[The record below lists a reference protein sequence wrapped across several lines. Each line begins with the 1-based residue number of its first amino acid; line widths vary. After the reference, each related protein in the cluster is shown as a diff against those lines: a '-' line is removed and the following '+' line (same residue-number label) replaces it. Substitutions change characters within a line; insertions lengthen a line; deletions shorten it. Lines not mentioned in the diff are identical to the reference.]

1 MSDKTTTNGNAR
13 NVKVAATQMA
23 CDWDTDAN
31 LERAASLINR
41 AASDGANII
50 LIQELFAAPYFCK
63 DQLEKYFSLAEPA
76 DDSRVISHMQDL
88 ARKHDVVLPVS
99 FFEKHNNAY
108 YNSLVVVDADGSI
121 VSHYRKSH
129 IPDGPGYQ
137 EKYYFSPGDTG
148 FKVSKTK
155 YANIGV
161 AICWDQWFPEAAR
174 VLALQGAELLFYPTA
189 IGSEPVT
196 GLNSRDHWRRT
207 MQGHSAANMLPVVA
221 SNRIGSEAGETCSI
235 DFYGSSFIT
244 DNTGDIVESASMD
257 KEEILLHDFDLH
269 QNATDRASWGMF
281 RDRRPDLYGPLL
293 SLDGQL
299 TRA

>member
-1 MSDKTTTNGNAR
+1 MNDKTAANGNTR
-13 NVKVAATQMA
+13 KVTVAATQMA

-31 LERAASLINR
+31 IERAASLIDR
-41 AASDGANII
+41 AARDGANIV

-63 DQLEKYFSLAEPA
+63 DQLEKYFSLAEPV
-76 DDSRVISHMQDL
+76 DDSRVISHMQGL
-88 ARKHDVVLPVS
+88 AREHDVVLPVS
-99 FFEKHNNAY
+99 FFEKQNNAY
-108 YNSLVVVDADGSI
+108 YNSLVVVDADGEI

-148 FKVSKTK
+148 FKVSKTR
-155 YANIGV
+155 YADIGV

-174 VLALQGAELLFYPTA
+174 VMALQGAEMLFYTTA

-221 SNRIGSEAGETCSI
+221 SNRIGSEEGETCAI

-244 DNTGDIVESASMD
+244 DNTGEIVESASTD
-257 KEEILLHDFDLH
+257 KEEVLVHEFDLQ
-269 QNATDRASWGMF
+269 QNAVDRVGWGMF

-293 SLDGQL
+293 SLDGQPV
-299 TRA
+299 RP

>member
-1 MSDKTTTNGNAR
+1 
-13 NVKVAATQMA
+13 MA

-31 LERAASLINR
+31 IERAASLIDR
-41 AASDGANII
+41 AARDGANIV

-63 DQLEKYFSLAEPA
+63 DQLEKYFSLAEPV
-76 DDSRVISHMQDL
+76 DDSRVISHMQGL
-88 ARKHDVVLPVS
+88 AREHDVVLPVS
-99 FFEKHNNAY
+99 FFEKQNNAY
-108 YNSLVVVDADGSI
+108 YNSLVVVDADGEI

-148 FKVSKTK
+148 FKVSKTR
-155 YANIGV
+155 YADIGV

-174 VLALQGAELLFYPTA
+174 VMALQGAELLFYPTA

-221 SNRIGSEAGETCSI
+221 SNRIGSEEGETCAI

-244 DNTGDIVESASMD
+244 DNTGEIVESASTD
-257 KEEILLHDFDLH
+257 KEEVLVHEFDLQ
-269 QNATDRASWGMF
+269 QNAVDRVGWGMF

-293 SLDGQL
+293 SLDGQPV
-299 TRA
+299 RP